1 MSEASPAAAAPVS
14 ADPVASPVAE
24 VVPFVVVD
32 IFGPDYAPKGI
43 MIDVGTT
50 VYWVNED
57 GNAHTATAFDGA
69 FDSGN
74 MSRGAVY
81 SVAFEEPGR
90 YPYGCDYHLDM
101 GGSVM
106 VTE

>member
-1 MSEASPAAAAPVS
+1 
-14 ADPVASPVAE
+14 
-24 VVPFVVVD
+24 
-32 IFGPDYAPKGI
+32 
-43 MIDVGTT
+43 
-50 VYWVNED
+50 
-57 GNAHTATAFDGA
+57 
-69 FDSGN
+69 